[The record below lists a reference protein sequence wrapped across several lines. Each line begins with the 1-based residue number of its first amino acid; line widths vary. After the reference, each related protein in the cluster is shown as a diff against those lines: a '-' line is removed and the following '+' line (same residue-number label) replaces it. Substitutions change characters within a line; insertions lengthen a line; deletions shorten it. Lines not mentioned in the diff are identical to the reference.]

1 MKNVGVEIDKVL
13 HQELLGSFIS
23 FIEHFSPV
31 LSKAEEF
38 KMHVVSENLIDTNDE
53 SKDKLEN
60 INEITELLSSL
71 VPYFIKF
78 AQLENKLEK
87 FYK

>member
-1 MKNVGVEIDKVL
+1 MKNVGIEIDKVL

-23 FIEHFSPV
+23 FIEHVSPV

-38 KMHVVSENLIDTNDE
+38 KMHVVSENLIDTDNE

>member
-1 MKNVGVEIDKVL
+1 
-13 HQELLGSFIS
+13 
-23 FIEHFSPV
+23 
-31 LSKAEEF
+31 
-38 KMHVVSENLIDTNDE
+38 MHVVSENLIDTDNE